1 VTCGSV
7 LVTQGKKEEHL
18 VAARTRPG
26 NRGPGTP
33 TEDTGIVVCSFC
45 RGTGKDPFGIMSAM
59 SACCVCGGKG
69 TLQLQGPHRGCPHC
83 GGTGA
88 VKTFTC
94 GVCRGKGYIPEAT
107 VPTVVCPE
115 CGGKGDSQGNPDLS
129 CLRCRGQGVVSGTP
143 LL

>member
-1 VTCGSV
+1 
-7 LVTQGKKEEHL
+7 VTQGEKEEHL
-18 VAARTRPG
+18 VAARTRSG

-33 TEDTGIVVCSFC
+33 TEDTRIVVCSFC
-45 RGTGKDPFGIMSAM
+45 RGTGKDPFGIMSAV
-59 SACCVCGGKG
+59 SACCV
-69 TLQLQGPHRGCPHC
+69 C

-94 GVCRGKGYIPEAT
+94 GVCRGTGYIPEAN

-129 CLRCRGQGVVSGTP
+129 CLRCRGQGVVAANSP
-143 LL
+143 R